1 MRPLTR
7 SLVSLFQLEIM
18 ETFSNGNCS
27 FSCVI
32 GDTYASVIDLKA
44 NNYLR
49 WEPRYDNVALKLLRT
64 WIRSVLLARMKLSS
78 DWYYGT
84 VSLKQSV
91 HILKVFVFYIGKFVT
106 G

>member
-1 MRPLTR
+1 MRPLSR
-7 SLVSLFQLEIM
+7 SLVSSFQLEIM

-32 GDTYASVIDLKA
+32 GDTYASLIDLKA
-44 NNYLR
+44 NNYLG
-49 WEPRYDNVALKLLRT
+49 WESRYDNVVLKLLRT
-64 WIRSVLLARMKLSS
+64 WIRSVLLARMPLSS

-91 HILKVFVFYIGKFVT
+91 HILKIFVFILENS
-106 G
+106 

>member
-1 MRPLTR
+1 
-7 SLVSLFQLEIM
+7 M

-32 GDTYASVIDLKA
+32 GDTYGSVIDLKA

-49 WEPRYDNVALKLLRT
+49 WEPRYDNVALNPLKT
-64 WIRSVLLARMKLSS
+64 WIRSVLLARMPLSS

-84 VSLKQSV
+84 VSLKQTV
-91 HILKVFVFYIGKFVT
+91 RFLKIFVFILENS
-106 G
+106 